1 VDTSGPEFS
10 YEGARAGVF
19 KEAPPPAR
27 DGVYRYEPDRGVG
40 HYRMQTD
47 LKAVGSVRCSYLAQD
62 RRVSFTVCACP
73 EYGVLQL
80 AAFRME
86 PSAP

>member
-1 VDTSGPEFS
+1 
-10 YEGARAGVF
+10 
-19 KEAPPPAR
+19 
-27 DGVYRYEPDRGVG
+27 
-40 HYRMQTD
+40 MQTD
-47 LKAVGSVRCSYLAQD
+47 LKAVGSVRCSYVAQD